1 MATIQL
7 NMAGEYEVTSD
18 PTRVH
23 AELSLDLTREPNDSA
38 MLSVSYP
45 FTSNT
50 VPTVAVKPPSG
61 SSLLLTFPA
70 PANPST
76 AIPGYEV
83 EWGGSDANGIRT
95 VAIVIHK
102 LSASAGFEDWVV
114 KIASIPAAP
123 AGGMTK
129 IMPSNNTTVTRVES
143 DPIFGPLSV
152 TPPAPFAGQQITL
165 TGTVRR
171 NTLPPPTQ
179 FDYNPPAATAPLRV
193 LAWSQSSGPPAAVTA
208 MTNPAAATVNLADGF
223 SAVVTFNL
231 PAGISGTLG
240 YTLTA
245 TFDDPTT
252 PGTAD
257 DFTASR
263 SFTFPVSGVADYWM
277 LLVDRS
283 GTMAQGTPVKRTNAV
298 VTAQVW
304 ADVISAFRY
313 SSTSTSPDR
322 IGLIDFNDA
331 SPCGFRAT
339 GAAPVTVS
347 WPAAAAMGPLKAIDD
362 PNQDKFKVA
371 GNPVLGVPQDQTPL
385 GDALIKALDVMAA
398 TSGGNQTFRYHML
411 VVTDGIENT
420 GTVKVDA
427 ASMVGNASVAQTF
440 DLIKSSGSRTIFNY
454 TSTGNTRIYPVATG
468 VANTTNATVVNS
480 LGTYGIPAAS
490 MPNGVRDLFPNTF
503 GTALFGALGAVKQ
516 NVFAQPPFFG
526 SDPDVVAT
534 PAAADKYA
542 YFVVPDD
549 ERDKLVVLLLWN
561 AATNAL
567 ELGWRTTATA
577 FQAVAAAAVT
587 EAKRDTHVVA
597 TVDLSQLS
605 TNATEW
611 RVSYR
616 NGTAAGSPLQTIDAA
631 NVLSGRDLHL
641 RTSIA
646 FDRDVYYNDE
656 PMVITASAHAGPT
669 PIDGAKVVV
678 ELEGPAL
685 SEGELLASNSHLG
698 MPPKDIA
705 VPDGLHPVS
714 REAFLGRVLASKKMQ
729 TMPQVGYECPFVG
742 GNELRPDRDLA
753 PGFYSNAFTKNFR
766 EGTYHFKVT
775 ITGKTPTGGVF
786 SDVHSAS
793 RVVKI
798 RPEDAFSEIAI
809 AEGLDGPTPGLRSAR
824 IRVTPRDALG
834 QRLGPLRAGDV
845 EFLTT
850 RGAFLDQVES
860 AFDGSYSQILVY
872 PEKQV
877 PLVTVQVHGRSFTP
891 VVVSGGLGGA
901 VTRIVRR
908 VQAWLVRLA
917 RHR

>member
-7 NMAGEYEVTSD
+7 NSAGEYEVTSD

-23 AELSLDLTREPNDSA
+23 AELSLDLTREPNDPA
-38 MLSVSYP
+38 MLSISFP
-45 FTSNT
+45 FASNT

-61 SSLLLTFPA
+61 SSLPLTLPA
-70 PANPST
+70 PPSPSPANPST

-83 EWGGSDANGIRT
+83 EWDESDANGIRT
-95 VAIVIHK
+95 VSIVIHK

-114 KIASIPAAP
+114 KIGGIPAAP

-129 IMPSNNTTVTRVES
+129 IMPGNNTTVTRVES

-152 TPPAPFAGQQITL
+152 TPPVPFAGQPITL
-165 TGTVRR
+165 TGTARR
-171 NTLPPPTQ
+171 NTLPLPTVGS
-179 FDYNPPAATAPLRV
+179 YNPPAPELT
-193 LAWSQSSGPPAAVTA
+193 WSHSSGPPAAVTVT
-208 MTNPAAATVNLADGF
+208 TNTAIATVNAADGF
-223 SAVVTFNL
+223 SGVVTFNL

-245 TFDDPTT
+245 TFNDPTT

-257 DFTASR
+257 DFTAS
-263 SFTFPVSGVADYWM
+263 STITFPVSAVADYWM

-283 GTMAQGTPVKRTNAV
+283 GTMALGTPVKRTNAI

-304 ADVISAFRY
+304 ADVICAFRY
-313 SSTSTSPDR
+313 SSTSTSPDK

-331 SPCGFRAT
+331 SPGGFRAT
-339 GAAPVTVS
+339 GPAPVTVT
-347 WPAAAAMGPLKAIDD
+347 WPTAAAMGPLKAIDD
-362 PNQDKFKVA
+362 PSQDKFKVA
-371 GNPVLGVPQDQTPL
+371 GNSVLGVPQDQTPL

-427 ASMVGNASVAQTF
+427 ASMVGNASLAQTF

-454 TSTGNTRIYPVATG
+454 TSTGNTRIYPVASG
-468 VANTTNATVVNS
+468 SSNMTVVNS

-490 MPNGVRDLFPNTF
+490 MPNGVRDLFPNAI

-561 AATNAL
+561 AASNAL

-577 FQAVAAAAVT
+577 FQPVAAAAYK

-641 RTSIA
+641 RTAIA

-656 PMVITASAHAGPT
+656 PMIITASAHAGPT
-669 PIDGAKVVV
+669 PLDGAKVVV

-714 REAFLGRVLASKKMQ
+714 REAFLGRVLASKKL
-729 TMPQVGYECPFVG
+729 TAFPQVGYECPFPG

-766 EGTYHFKVT
+766 EGMYNFKVT

-793 RVVKI
+793 RLVKI
-798 RPEDAFSEIAI
+798 RPEDAFSDVAI
-809 AEGLDGPTPGLRSAR
+809 TEGLDGPTPGLRSAR

-834 QRLGPLRAGDV
+834 QRLGPLRAGEV
-845 EFLTT
+845 EFQTT

-872 PEKQV
+872 PEKHV
-877 PLVTVQVHGRSFTP
+877 PLVTVQVQGRSFTP
-891 VVVSGGLGGA
+891 VVVSGGLAGI

-908 VQAWLVRLA
+908 VQAWFVRLA